1 MDAFVNSQGKDTM
14 ISSTEQAIEA
24 IRLKAKE
31 AGFKMNDLAY
41 AAGIDPA
48 QLSRWST
55 GKTIPLYSNIMKL
68 EQAVDAL
75 IAAKAQA

>member
-1 MDAFVNSQGKDTM
+1 M

-24 IRLKAKE
+24 IRLRAKE

-75 IAAKAQA
+75 KALQNREITGKIVLTT

>member
-1 MDAFVNSQGKDTM
+1 M
-14 ISSTEQAIEA
+14 ITPTEQAIEA
-24 IRLKAKE
+24 IRLRAKE
-31 AGFKMNDLAY
+31 NGFKMNDIAA
-41 AAGIDPA
+41 AAGVDPA

-55 GKTIPLYSNIMKL
+55 GKTVPLYSNILKL

>member
-1 MDAFVNSQGKDTM
+1 MDAFVNLEGTGTM
-14 ISSTEQAIEA
+14 VTSTEQAIEA
-24 IRLKAKE
+24 IRLRAKE
-31 AGFKMNDLAY
+31 NGFKMNDIAY

-55 GKTIPLYSNIMKL
+55 GKTVPLYSNIVKL

>member
-1 MDAFVNSQGKDTM
+1 M
-14 ISSTEQAIEA
+14 ITAAEQALKD

-31 AGFKMNDLAY
+31 NGYKMNDLAS

-55 GKTIPLYSNIMKL
+55 GKTIPLYSNIKKL

>member
-1 MDAFVNSQGKDTM
+1 MVTSTM
-14 ISSTEQAIEA
+14 QAIEA
-24 IRLKAKE
+24 IRLRAKE
-31 AGFKMNDLAY
+31 NGFNMNDI
-41 AAGIDPA
+41 AATAGVHPA

-55 GKTIPLYSNIMKL
+55 GKTVPLYNNIRRL

>member
-1 MDAFVNSQGKDTM
+1 MDAFVNLKGTGTM
-14 ISSTEQAIEA
+14 VTSTEQAIEA
-24 IRLKAKE
+24 IRLRAKE
-31 AGFKMNDLAY
+31 AGFKMNDIAHT
-41 AAGIDPA
+41 AGIDPA

-75 IAAKAQA
+75 IAAKQP

>member
-1 MDAFVNSQGKDTM
+1 
-14 ISSTEQAIEA
+14 
-24 IRLKAKE
+24 
-31 AGFKMNDLAY
+31 MNDIAY

-75 IAAKAQA
+75 IAAKQP

>member
-1 MDAFVNSQGKDTM
+1 MDAFVNSEGKDTM

-24 IRLKAKE
+24 IRLRAKE

>member
-1 MDAFVNSQGKDTM
+1 MDAFVNLEVTGTM
-14 ISSTEQAIEA
+14 ITSTEQAIEA
-24 IRLKAKE
+24 IRLRAKE
-31 AGFKMNDLAY
+31 AGFKMNDIAY
-41 AAGIDPA
+41 AAGVDPA

-75 IAAKAQA
+75 IAAKAPQ

>member
-1 MDAFVNSQGKDTM
+1 M

-24 IRLKAKE
+24 IRLRAKE
-31 AGFKMNDLAY
+31 HGFKMNDLAY

-55 GKTIPLYSNIMKL
+55 GKVIPLYSAVIKL
-68 EQAVDAL
+68 QEACDAL
-75 IAAKAQA
+75 VEVRLIQLQKESQQ

>member
-1 MDAFVNSQGKDTM
+1 M
-14 ISSTEQAIEA
+14 ISSTEKAIEA
-24 IRLKAKE
+24 IRLRAKE

-75 IAAKAQA
+75 IAAKAAQ